1 MTDVL
6 RGKMILSLDQLRP
19 HFSHKHT
26 VRSSVFLNNAD
37 VYCVE
42 LSFRKV
48 FLSGYTTSIK
58 SNKAKTTVHGW
69 NTVKFIL
76 QWSGPARWSHQ
87 GFGKSVYPPE
97 SDLSSSYSLIYVC
110 SDQKSALISRKQRET
125 EISRLDT
132 AFVHES
138 SMFCLV
144 LEQPKNKNNNNWC
157 HIRYRS
163 EKKDGKKFGKPLK
176 LISNFKAKWTHF
188 RNHKF

>member
-1 MTDVL
+1 M
-6 RGKMILSLDQLRP
+6 
-19 HFSHKHT
+19 FSSTTLTNH
-26 VRSSVFLNNAD
+26 
-37 VYCVE
+37 VYCAE

-48 FLSGYTTSIK
+48 FLSGYTTSIR

-76 QWSGPARWSHQ
+76 QWGGPARWSHQ

-97 SDLSSSYSLIYVC
+97 SDLFSSYSLIYVC

-144 LEQPKNKNNNNWC
+144 LEQPAKNKNNNNWS
-157 HIRYRS
+157 HIRYHS
-163 EKKDGKKFGKPLK
+163 QKKDGKKIGKLLK
-176 LISNFKAKWTHF
+176 LTSNFKAKWTHF